1 MTEASDSKCRDR
13 RKRNVILP
21 SSIEQQHIELIFRP
35 LRKIPLL
42 SQRGILIVLPY
53 NIFLHFSYHEKSFSG
68 YSKKNLQLQEEP
80 SDGVRHMQTADLQT
94 ADLQTCRLA
103 DCRLQTSRLQT
114 CRLQTCSLQTC
125 RLADCRIE
133 DL

>member
-21 SSIEQQHIELIFRP
+21 LSIEQQHIELIFRP

-53 NIFLHFSYHEKSFSG
+53 NIFLHFSYHEKSFLG
-68 YSKKNLQLQEEP
+68 YSKKNLQLQEE
-80 SDGVRHMQTADLQT
+80 SDEETTRANLQP
-94 ADLQTCRLA
+94 LQASCSSW
-103 DCRLQTSRLQT
+103 LQIAQSKLPIKIPTLRQKFAKL
-114 CRLQTCSLQTC
+114 R
-125 RLADCRIE
+125 RKE
-133 DL
+133 HPV